1 MLHEKIK
8 QATASLHDKLEQ
20 NMFVGQIM
28 DGSLTFEQ
36 YLIILH
42 LNYGIHLAVEGF
54 LFGGLS
60 SELQH
65 KLDIPNRIKLPALI
79 KDLEEINTSM
89 SSDIEGPPPN
99 YIDLSSDASILGAMY
114 VLEGA
119 TLGGNVIV
127 KRLKTNE
134 HLQPRNLNYHY
145 YQVYGDQLGPKW
157 KQFLEVLNDIPEA
170 EHQAAINSAV
180 RLFEQMASSRGAV
193 KTVTVT
199 LTPPPPPVGL

>member
-8 QATASLHDKLEQ
+8 QATTSLHNQLEQ

-42 LNYGIHLAVEGF
+42 LNYGIHLAAEGF

-60 SELQH
+60 NALQQ
-65 KLDIPNRIKLPALI
+65 KLDITNRIKLPALL
-79 KDLEEINTSM
+79 KDLEEINTNM
-89 SSDIEGPPPN
+89 SPDIEGPPPN
-99 YIDLSSDASILGAMY
+99 YIDLSSDAAILGAMY

-134 HLQPRNLNYHY
+134 HLVPRNLNYHY
-145 YQVYGDQLGPKW
+145 YQVYGDQLGAKW
-157 KQFLEVLNDIPEA
+157 KQFLEVLNEIPET
-170 EHQAAINSAV
+170 EHQTAIDSAV
-180 RLFEQMASSRGAV
+180 RLFERMTSNKVAV

-199 LTPPPPPVGL
+199 LVPPPPVGF